1 MNLRTVIPAQA
12 IPSIRSSLPAA
23 LGLFTVLVFYWVQQ
37 PLILSDFGVTSLLNQ
52 SVALAIAAMAQTLVV
67 ISGAVDLSV
76 GATIG
81 LTTCFGATYMGGSPQ
96 MAVLLIV
103 ASLFLGAAAGALNG
117 VLVSFG
123 KLEPLI
129 ATLTT
134 SFVYSGVSLI
144 IRPTPGGS
152 VPAWFSSNLSG
163 SWGYVTASGI
173 LLVLCVLGIWIPLM
187 RSRIGRD
194 IEAVGNSEQNA
205 YLSGLSPR
213 RAKIF
218 AYGGSGLLSS
228 VAGLFL
234 LAQTGSGDAAIGQV
248 YTLNSFAC
256 VVLGGVS
263 LRGGKGT
270 FLGPVLSAFLLS
282 IVVSAL
288 LAWGVSAFWQNLV
301 QGLILILV
309 LVSAGIPV
317 LRSRSWIR
325 FVRGQVS

>member
-1 MNLRTVIPAQA
+1 
-12 IPSIRSSLPAA
+12 LPAA
-23 LGLFTVLVFYWVQQ
+23 LGLVIVLVLYWIQQ

-52 SVALAIAAMAQTLVV
+52 SVALSIAAMAQTLVV

-81 LTTCFGATYMGGSPQ
+81 LTTCFGATYMGSSPHT
-96 MAVLLIV
+96 AVPVIV
-103 ASLFLGAAAGALNG
+103 AALFLGLVSGALNG

-134 SFVYSGVSLI
+134 SFVYSGVSLM

-152 VPAWFSSNLSG
+152 VPLWFSSALSG
-163 SWGYVTASGI
+163 SWGYIAASGV
-173 LLVLCVLGIWIPLM
+173 LLMVCVLGVWIPVM
-187 RSRIGRD
+187 RSRVGRD

-205 YLSGLSPR
+205 YLSGLFPR

-218 AYGGSGLLSS
+218 AYIISGFLSS

-270 FLGPVLSAFLLS
+270 FLGPVFAAFLLS

-325 FVRGQVS
+325 FVRGQAS